1 VFARSLAVFAL
12 ISMSA
17 AASDFPPS
25 AAITIYLKAR
35 TADVAAVT
43 YMKRELSGLMQT
55 AGYRLEWLNAS
66 AAIPDVRNGQLVV
79 LDLTGNCSAAK
90 VPAESASEDLGIES
104 LASTPVSDGQ
114 VLPFST
120 LDCGSLNRV
129 LGRTLA
135 AEPAQRRPWLY
146 GRAMARLAAHELY
159 HVLSET
165 RDHSREGVS
174 KPCFSARDLLVDHF
188 EFENAALARMRR
200 AAPGDTSAS
209 PVTTGETANGRR

>member
-1 VFARSLAVFAL
+1 MFARSLAVFAL

-17 AASDFPPS
+17 AVSEPP
-25 AAITIYLKAR
+25 AGAITIYLKAG
-35 TADVAAVT
+35 TADVAAVS
-43 YMKRELSGLMQT
+43 YMKRELSNMMQT
-55 AGYRLEWLNAS
+55 AGYDVQWLNAS

-79 LDLTGNCSAAK
+79 LDLTGNCSATQAS
-90 VPAESASEDLGIES
+90 AEWASEDLGIES

-120 LDCGSLNRV
+120 LHCDTLNRV
-129 LGRTLA
+129 FGRTIA

-174 KPCFSARDLLVDHF
+174 KPCFSARDLLADHF

-200 AAPGDTSAS
+200 NTPGDTSAS
-209 PVTTGETANGRR
+209 PIVTGEAPSGRQ

>member
-1 VFARSLAVFAL
+1 
-12 ISMSA
+12 MSA
-17 AASDFPPS
+17 AASEPTADT
-25 AAITIYLKAR
+25 ITIYLKAG

-55 AGYRLEWLNAS
+55 AGYRLDWLNAS

-79 LDLTGNCSAAK
+79 LDLTGSCSAKQA
-90 VPAESASEDLGIES
+90 PTESASEDWGIES

-120 LDCGSLNRV
+120 LHCDSLNRV
-129 LGRTLA
+129 LGRTIA

-159 HVLSET
+159 HVLSDT
-165 RDHSREGVS
+165 REHSREGVA
-174 KPCFSARDLLVDHF
+174 KPCFSARDLLADHF
-188 EFENAALARMRR
+188 EFETAALARMRR
-200 AAPGDTSAS
+200 TAPGDASAS
-209 PVTTGETANGRR
+209 PIIASETPSGRQ